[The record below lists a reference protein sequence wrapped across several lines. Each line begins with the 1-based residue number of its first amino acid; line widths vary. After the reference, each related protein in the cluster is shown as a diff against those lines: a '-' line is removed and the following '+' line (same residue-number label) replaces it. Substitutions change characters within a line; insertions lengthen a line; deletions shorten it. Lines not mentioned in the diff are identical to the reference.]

1 MFAASYVG
9 TRSGI
14 MGLGN
19 IFIRLRICEGGQ
31 KWKQALQLNAIHG
44 QTVLRASHTELVFE
58 PGDGV
63 DDLMPDGT
71 CEPDADG
78 ALWCLSS
85 TGLEH
90 VHPESIRRAG
100 KLGGVRFK
108 RINVHN
114 AKWQHQPIRKSLAR
128 RAATWGVENSGR
140 LYDWQLI
147 LSFLSWLI
155 PQKASRLMCNETVL
169 TALGVKDAFRYDP
182 CSSQPIFDLLA

>member
-1 MFAASYVG
+1 MFVASYVG

-19 IFIRLRICEGGQ
+19 IFIRFRICEAGQ
-31 KWKQALQLNAIHG
+31 KLKQAFQLEAIPG
-44 QTVLRASHTELVFE
+44 QTSLRASHTELVFE

-90 VHPESIRRAG
+90 VHPESKYRPGR
-100 KLGGVRFK
+100 LGGVRFK

-114 AKWQHQPIRKSLAR
+114 SKWQHQKIRTSLAR
-128 RAATWGVENSGR
+128 QAAQWGKNNSGR

-155 PQKASRLMCNETVL
+155 PQKNNRLMCNETVL
-169 TALGVKDAFRYDP
+169 TALGVRDPYRYDP